1 MNNFNSLLIE
11 GYVVKEPEKYKTDAG
26 FDNCKLTLGVDRFY
40 SNRNNERVRETSYFD
55 VEAWGNRKETEA
67 IKEAHPG
74 DTLRVV
80 GRLKQNTWK
89 DKDGKSHSS
98 VSVVAEYAEFRKR
111 VNTKS
116 KSAEKKVEQEVGR

>member
-26 FDNCKLTLGVDRFY
+26 FDNCKITLGVDRFY
-40 SNRNNERVRETSYFD
+40 TNRNNEKVKETSYFD

-67 IKEAHPG
+67 ITEAHPG
-74 DTLRVV
+74 DRLRVV
-80 GRLKQNTWK
+80 GSLKQNTWK

-98 VSVVAEYAEFRKR
+98 VSVFAEFAELRKR

-116 KSAEKKVEQEVGR
+116 KSAEKKVEQEIGR